1 MAKKVKQHKQQSI
14 RKTMLREIEGK
25 LAESLKDYHKKVSE
39 KKFSKKLRKAGKLLS
54 QSLVVKNI
62 SAVPGKQP
70 KTKKTKRASQTES
83 DVKSIGQ

>member
-14 RKTMLREIEGK
+14 RKTILREIEGK
-25 LAESLKDYHKKVSE
+25 LAESLKEYQKKVSE

-54 QSLVVKNI
+54 QSLAIKNI

-70 KTKKTKRASQTES
+70 KVKKTKRASQMES